1 MAKFWIL
8 KMESN
13 CQKWIKRKDKNL
25 SLDIITELVL
35 RANRLGLEG
44 VSITNVRMDET
55 FAGLEIHVETVTK

>member
-1 MAKFWIL
+1 
-8 KMESN
+8 MESN